1 MIFFGIPEEVNE
13 ASAKTK
19 SLLESFL
26 GDELKLKE
34 DDIDGIS
41 IPMSNITTSSFNV
54 RGLGNKKN
62 EENFSVVR
70 KEKVF
75 YLHAARG
82 SLYWTVLWD
91 LGRWMGL

>member
-82 SLYWTVLWD
+82 SLY
-91 LGRWMGL
+91 